1 MEVLTTKMVNI
12 INDIQYYKNRI
23 GEYQYI
29 IDKNKSNQIQAEDEI
44 ERLKKEYGIERKRVD
59 DNVGITERKISK

>member
-23 GEYQYI
+23 DEYQYA
-29 IDKNKSNQIQAEDEI
+29 IDKNKSNQIQAESEI
-44 ERLKKEYGIERKRVD
+44 ERLKKEYGIERKRV
-59 DNVGITERKISK
+59 GAE